1 MRCPCEFRWSVLAI
15 RLPQVRTVGSGC
27 LPTPTGQPF
36 RPSRSYLV
44 ARAFHTRL
52 LLLGR
57 QENGERIR
65 QWWLDRQTSA
75 VVQGKHVAPRD
86 ADIDGSDWSAGR
98 CYPARL
104 LGSNGKLS
112 TPRMKLVF
120 ISFGSPAMKSGIW
133 RCSSRN
139 SDRSIDLARWVPRQ

>member
-1 MRCPCEFRWSVLAI
+1 MKRSRRGGVEDLWFKTVRGDGGNSKTVRSARHGKGSRWSARYVADDGREHSKQFAI
-15 RLPQVRTVGSGC
+15 KAK
-27 LPTPTGQPF
+27 
-36 RPSRSYLV
+36 
-44 ARAFHTRL
+44 ARR
-52 LLLGR
+52 
-57 QENGERIR
+57 
-65 QWWLDRQTSA
+65 WLDRQTSA
-75 VVQGKHVAPRD
+75 LVQAKHVAPRD

>member
-1 MRCPCEFRWSVLAI
+1 VKRNRRAAVEDLWMKTI
-15 RLPQVRTVGSGC
+15 RD
-27 LPTPTGQPF
+27 
-36 RPSRSYLV
+36 
-44 ARAFHTRL
+44 
-52 LLLGR
+52 
-57 QENGERIR
+57 ENGNRTTVPSASHGKGSRWRARYVDSDGREHAKQFKIKAHAQR
-65 QWWLDRQTSA
+65 WLDQQTSA
-75 VVQGKHVAPRD
+75 IVQGKHVAPRD